1 MSQSPS
7 VEGASPVDGVIVPTT
22 RTALR
27 RHRERGRFERDLVY
41 GILDEGFIC
50 HAACQVQGTVW
61 MIPTAYGRA
70 GDRLLLHGAAANH
83 VLKAAAAGAELTV
96 TVTLVDGLV
105 LARTTFHH
113 SINYRSV
120 VVFGRAT
127 SVDEP
132 QEKADALAR
141 IVDHILPGR
150 SDDARAPNAGELAS
164 TRVVWLPLDEVSAK
178 VRTGGPIDDEED
190 MAWPAWAGVLPLR
203 PAAGPP
209 QPDGADAAGVALPAY
224 LSQPGRWKDGT

>member
-1 MSQSPS
+1 MAGPS
-7 VEGASPVDGVIVPTT
+7 KAEAAFAPTA

-41 GILDEGFIC
+41 AILDEGFIC

-83 VLKAAAAGAELTV
+83 VLKAAAGGAELTV
-96 TVTLVDGLV
+96 TVTLIDGLV
-105 LARTTFHH
+105 LARSTFHH

-127 SVDEP
+127 PIEDP
-132 QEKADALAR
+132 GEKADALAR
-141 IVDHILPGR
+141 IVDHIVPGR
-150 SDDARAPNAGELAS
+150 TGEARAPNLTELAS
-164 TRVVWLPLDEVSAK
+164 TRVVCLPLDEVSAK
-178 VRTGGPIDDEED
+178 VRTGGPLEDEED
-190 MAWPAWAGVLPLR
+190 MSRPVWAGVLPLR

-209 QPDGADAAGVALPAY
+209 QPDGAGAAGVAPPAY
-224 LSQPGRWKDGT
+224 LSQPGRWKDGW